1 MKIHVLAENTAI
13 SPEFGKEHGLSLF
26 LETKAGNILFDF
38 GQSNL
43 FYENSRK
50 MGLDVESVRF
60 AVLSHGHYDHGGG
73 LPLFLEKNRNAHVYV
88 SPWAWQPHYKGHI
101 KFIGLPP
108 VESNRLIPVREPTAL
123 AEGVSLDPWE
133 EGCRLEGNGEMFTVE
148 DGRWKADDFRHE
160 QYLLV
165 KEQGKT
171 ILFSGCSHKG
181 ILSILKNFRPDVLVG
196 GFHFKEL
203 DPGDMEPYAQALL
216 QYPTMYYTCH
226 CTGIAQYDRLKEIMG
241 NRLEYISGG
250 QSLAI

>member
-1 MKIHVLAENTAI
+1 MKIHVLAENTAV

-43 FYENSRK
+43 FDENSIK

-73 LPLFLEKNRNAHVYV
+73 LPLFLEKNQSAFVYV
-88 SPWAWQPHYKGHI
+88 SPFAFQPHYKGRE

-108 VESNRLIPVREPTAL
+108 VKSRRLIPVDKPTVL
-123 AEGVSLDPWE
+123 AEGISLDPWV
-133 EGCRLEGNGEMFTVE
+133 EGCRPEGNGEMFTVE
-148 DGRWKADDFRHE
+148 DGRWKPDDFRHE
-160 QYLLV
+160 QYLLI
-165 KEQGKT
+165 KEKGKT

-181 ILSILKNFRPDVLVG
+181 ILSIVENFCPDVLVG
-196 GFHFKEL
+196 GFHFKGL
-203 DPGDMEPYAQALL
+203 SPGGMEPYAQALL

-226 CTGIAQYDRLKEIMG
+226 CTGISQYNRLKEIMG

-250 QSLAI
+250 QSLGI